1 MIELNELLGAL
12 GLILVVKGL
21 PTLLSPGW
29 VRRLIERMLQWPPQ
43 RIRVVGLLF
52 FVLGGLLLF
61 AGGVVA
67 AVGLLLML
75 GALFLLT
82 NPEVWKRIVGPM
94 ARWEQRRLRLVGLVT
109 VIVGVGLGVFVWYP

>member
-29 VRRLIERMLQWPPQ
+29 VRRLIELMLQWPPR
-43 RIRVVGLLF
+43 RIRAIGLLF
-52 FVLGGLLLF
+52 FVLSGPLLF
-61 AGGVVA
+61 VDGVVA
-67 AVGLLLML
+67 ALGVLLMFGALLL
-75 GALFLLT
+75 LT
-82 NPEVWKRIVGPM
+82 SPETWKRIAGPM
-94 ARWEQRRLRLVGLVT
+94 ARWGQPRLRLVGLVT